1 DAAARASFRPWR
13 AKNLAGQRLVV
24 GSETR
29 FQTGR
34 SVRSVTNASLAGSYL
49 FKARS
54 RLKILTVLLEDAAY
68 SDTIREAQEAV
79 ELACK
84 GMLRHAGIEPPHWH
98 DVGGLLREYRARL
111 APLSDVEIER
121 AAAAS
126 AWLRK
131 EREFSFYGDID
142 FIPTERYSRD
152 DA

>member
-1 DAAARASFRPWR
+1 M
-13 AKNLAGQRLVV
+13 
-24 GSETR
+24 
-29 FQTGR
+29 
-34 SVRSVTNASLAGSYL
+34 TNASLAGSYL
-49 FKARS
+49 IKART
-54 RLKILTVLLEDAAY
+54 RLKILTVLLDEGAY

-98 DVGGLLREYRARL
+98 DVGELLREYRARL
-111 APLSDVEIER
+111 TPASDEEIEK

-142 FIPTERYSRD
+142 FIPTERYSREDAVRAID
-152 DA
+152 DARFVVALAGRTLAR